1 MRILIVNGTDL
12 TQIGGI
18 NTLIRRLSAILSKR
32 GHNIT
37 VLSTNPGALKNDELI
52 DGARAIRVRASLS
65 EYSMD
70 ASFGMWRYLD
80 TNLGT
85 HINPD
90 IVHIHAYGSLL
101 AHEMALLF
109 RLKRYPYVFSPHYSP
124 SAHSLL
130 FGAPLMRLGRPL
142 GRLIFRGAERVVCA
156 SRFEADLLHTH
167 LNVSSDLVTIIPNGV
182 ETIER
187 QVTVTKKKEKHDTI
201 RLLYVGWLIEL
212 KGIQYILQTVR
223 ELSVVRGCK
232 VLLRIAGSG
241 NYEPHLRTMAQ
252 TLGIE
257 DKVEWLG
264 DVPGSDLLRLYREAD
279 ILLLL
284 SISEN
289 FGTVVAESLSMGTP
303 TIVTGNTALHEFV
316 NEPGCFEV
324 KYPPDIVEL
333 ADLILE
339 LCEKPVR
346 VGPFSNK
353 IRTWGDV
360 ALEYERLYQTC
371 IKGRQ

>member
-1 MRILIVNGTDL
+1 
-12 TQIGGI
+12 
-18 NTLIRRLSAILSKR
+18 
-32 GHNIT
+32 
-37 VLSTNPGALKNDELI
+37 
-52 DGARAIRVRASLS
+52 
-65 EYSMD
+65 
-70 ASFGMWRYLD
+70 
-80 TNLGT
+80 
-85 HINPD
+85 
-90 IVHIHAYGSLL
+90 
-101 AHEMALLF
+101 
-109 RLKRYPYVFSPHYSP
+109 
-124 SAHSLL
+124 
-130 FGAPLMRLGRPL
+130 
-142 GRLIFRGAERVVCA
+142 
-156 SRFEADLLHTH
+156 
-167 LNVSSDLVTIIPNGV
+167 
-182 ETIER
+182 
-187 QVTVTKKKEKHDTI
+187 
-201 RLLYVGWLIEL
+201 
-212 KGIQYILQTVR
+212 
-223 ELSVVRGCK
+223 
-232 VLLRIAGSG
+232 
-241 NYEPHLRTMAQ
+241 
-252 TLGIE
+252 
-257 DKVEWLG
+257 
-264 DVPGSDLLRLYREAD
+264 LLRLYREAD

>member
-1 MRILIVNGTDL
+1 MRVLIVNPTDI

-18 NTLIRRLSAILSKR
+18 NTSIRRLSAVLSQR
-32 GHNIT
+32 GHDIT
-37 VLSTNPGALKNDELI
+37 VLSTNPGPLKSDELI
-52 DGARAIRVRASLS
+52 DGTRVVRVKSSLS

-85 HINPD
+85 RIDPD
-90 IVHIHAYGSLL
+90 IVHIHGYGSLL

-109 RLKRYPYVFSPHYSP
+109 RLKRFPYVFSPHYSP
-124 SAHSLL
+124 SAHSFL

-142 GRLIFRGAERVVCA
+142 GRLIFRGAERVVCI
-156 SRFEADLLHTH
+156 SRFEADLLHTQ

-182 ETIER
+182 DTIECR
-187 QVTVTKKKEKHDTI
+187 VTVTKKKEKHNPI
-201 RLLYVGWLIEL
+201 HLLYVGWLIEL
-212 KGIQYILQTVR
+212 KGIQYILQAVR
-223 ELSVVRGCK
+223 ELSVVRGRK

-241 NYEPHLRTMAQ
+241 SYEPHLRTMTQ
-252 TLGIE
+252 ILGIE

-264 DVPGSDLLRLYREAD
+264 DVSGNDLLRLYREAD
-279 ILLLL
+279 ISLLL
-284 SISEN
+284 SVSEN
-289 FGTVVAESLSMGTP
+289 FGTVVAESLSVGTP
-303 TIVTGNTALHEFV
+303 TIVTGNTALHEFL

-339 LCEKPVR
+339 VCEKPVR
-346 VGPFSNK
+346 VGPFSNR
-353 IRTWGDV
+353 IRTWSDV
-360 ALEYERLYQTC
+360 GLEYERLYQTC
-371 IKGRQ
+371 IKER